1 MNDFFPKRLRQ
12 RRRELDLTQ
21 EDLAFRLNIGQY
33 TISAWETGKAMP
45 EADNLIALSRELSVS
60 IDWLLGVSEIQQVG
74 ETDLEAEAKRLLEL
88 LRAHPDVF
96 QAIAVLTKPYRE

>member
-1 MNDFFPKRLRQ
+1 
-12 RRRELDLTQ
+12 
-21 EDLAFRLNIGQY
+21 
-33 TISAWETGKAMP
+33 MP

-88 LRAHPDVF
+88 LRSHPDVF